1 MINRVSRRAS
11 WLLFLLATGP
21 ALAAPQVQVDAGR
34 VAGLAQ
40 GGVEAFLGIPFAA
53 PPVGALRWR
62 APQPAHRWHGVR
74 QATHYGHDCMQAPFP
89 SDAAPLGVAPAED
102 CLYMNVW
109 RPAGAKPGDH
119 LSVLVWIYGGGSVNG
134 GASPAVYSGE
144 QFARHGVMFV
154 SFNYRVGRFGFF
166 AFPELTR
173 QDPDHGLLAN
183 YGYMD
188 ALAAMRWVRRNVA
201 AFGGDAGQVT
211 IYGQSAGAATVY
223 MLMTSPL
230 AEGLFQR
237 AILQSGAPFDKP
249 PFKGATGKDVTIE
262 AAGVN
267 FARRW
272 GIEGSGAEAL
282 RRLRALRPEQVA
294 DGLHMGTMAAQASTY
309 VGPVRDGTIL
319 PERLLADAFATGK
332 FAQVPLLVG
341 STAGDNH
348 RLVAASLD
356 EAYASFGAAADH
368 ARVAYAQDAQ
378 GDLQA
383 MVREMGRDRQYRE
396 PNRYL
401 ARQLSAEG
409 RPVYEYRFNYVV
421 TPMRSE
427 WPDGPLHATD
437 IPFSMDT
444 VRAKYGD
451 KLAPPDLAVA
461 NMMHHYWVN
470 FVRSGDPNGPGLP
483 EWPRYDAATD
493 VLLDFATDGIP
504 RAVADP
510 RKARLD
516 AWAAAMGRAVSGR

>member
-1 MINRVSRRAS
+1 MISKRARRAS
-11 WLLFLLATGP
+11 WLLFLMATGP
-21 ALAAPQVQVDAGR
+21 ALAAPQATVEAGR

-40 GGVEAFLGIPFAA
+40 GDVETFLGIPFAA

-62 APQPAHRWHGVR
+62 APQPARPWRGVR
-74 QATHYGHDCMQAPFP
+74 QSTHYGHDCMQTPFP

-109 RPAGAKPGDH
+109 RPAGAKPGDR
-119 LSVLVWIYGGGSVNG
+119 LPVLVWIYGGGSVNG

-188 ALAAMRWVRRNVA
+188 ALAAMRWVRQNVA

-249 PFKGATGKDVTIE
+249 LFKGGEGSAVSIE
-262 AAGVN
+262 DAGVN

-272 GIEGSGAEAL
+272 GIRGTGADSLAK
-282 RRLRALRPEQVA
+282 LRALRPEQVA
-294 DGLHMGTMAAQASTY
+294 DGLHIGTMAEQASTY

-319 PERLLADAFATGK
+319 PDRLLADAFATGTY
-332 FAQVPLLVG
+332 AQVPLLVG

-348 RLVAASLD
+348 RLVATSLD
-356 EAYASFGAAADH
+356 EAFASFGTAADR
-368 ARVAYAQDAQ
+368 ARSAYAQDSQ
-378 GDLQA
+378 RELQA

-401 ARQLSAEG
+401 ARQLSAAG
-409 RPVYEYRFNYVV
+409 QPVYSYRFNYVV

-427 WPDGPLHATD
+427 WLDGPLHATD

-451 KLAPPDLAVA
+451 QLAPADLAVA
-461 NMMHHYWVN
+461 NMTHHYWVN

-483 EWPRYDAATD
+483 EWPRYDAAAD
-493 VLLDFATDGIP
+493 LLMDFATDGIP

-516 AWAAAMGRAVSGR
+516 AWAEAMGRAVSAR